1 MMQRFPVAWQCRI
14 DSFNTP
20 EPLGTTLKDKIE
32 PHSNVL
38 KLFPL
43 NRSSFKIHYVSSLFV
58 LSRSYIILKSESLC
72 NQLGDYKP
80 PKFKHKVRFLRL
92 LPGDYSQFYEWG

>member
-1 MMQRFPVAWQCRI
+1 MMQRFQVAWQCRI

-32 PHSNVL
+32 PHNNVL

-43 NRSSFKIHYVSSLFV
+43 DNKKVLRFYDFALNLFV
-58 LSRSYIILKSESLC
+58 VISHC
-72 NQLGDYKP
+72 
-80 PKFKHKVRFLRL
+80 
-92 LPGDYSQFYEWG
+92 

>member
-32 PHSNVL
+32 PHNNVL

-43 NRSSFKIHYVSSLFV
+43 DDTKVFHFYDSAFALSIVPSRYQSYSFSSSKRKLILNSALF
-58 LSRSYIILKSESLC
+58 ILPFRE
-72 NQLGDYKP
+72 
-80 PKFKHKVRFLRL
+80 
-92 LPGDYSQFYEWG
+92 FYA